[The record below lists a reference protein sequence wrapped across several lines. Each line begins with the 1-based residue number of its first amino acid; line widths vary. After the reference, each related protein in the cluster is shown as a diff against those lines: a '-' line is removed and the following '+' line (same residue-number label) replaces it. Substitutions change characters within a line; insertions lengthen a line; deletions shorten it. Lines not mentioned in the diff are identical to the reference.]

1 MLFNINALY
10 QKQASLPKRTI
21 KEVSLVYDSSRSCDD
36 ITRMGMMIAYHDPDP
51 KKKYITKT
59 VTPRGAYID
68 KLIDLSEKNELF
80 G

>member
-1 MLFNINALY
+1 MKALY
-10 QKQASLPKRTI
+10 QKQASLPKHTI

-36 ITRMGMMIAYHDPDP
+36 ITRMGMMIAYHDPDS

-59 VTPRGAYID
+59 VTPRGAYIE